1 MSRKIPKTKT
11 VKTPKPRNIPLLSHI
26 QRGGAGAG
34 RHKSGKAYRRRE
46 KHRQHRPN
54 PFQPEGSATPR
65 PVFTRLGVDLAYYD
79 AVSDFFLDVEAG
91 KYGQKAKALYKR
103 ALTTDGS
110 EAEDAEDELLAFL
123 TAESDEAASV
133 EGREFVARKSD
144 KAFTAVMQDV
154 LADARAA
161 GGAEAQDIEQLR
173 EEVRGEI
180 GANVMLE
187 AGLDRRIK
195 TAPAA
200 DLKSYLEGTIT
211 HDQIGAPKSALRAEY
226 KRLYGWRAPNMEA
239 RHLSAAIDAMRKAQA
254 EYKAHFG
261 RDFVRGVG
269 ASATPDGVR
278 MLVLEDQYR
287 KLTGRTFPGLR
298 TPAQMA
304 EAVHEAR
311 IAAATEA
318 EAARSGAASAA
329 ARRTRVRG
337 KPTAE
342 IEVSPTPSSGDD
354 LEAMSFKDLRALR
367 KGLGLKG
374 ARGESAADVRAQ
386 IRASRGA
393 SAVDQ
398 DEDEEYE
405 IDLEDEAA
413 YAAAAAAEAADDE
426 DEDEDEEVAPAG
438 RRGGGMLGL
447 DLTAA
452 ARGRSTRAQ
461 SRKEWAAAFLG
472 EGSPKTSRDKAGFDP
487 GRFDPDTVDLGDFE
501 EADKAPR
508 KLKRLGGAGRERALA
523 EDQSSRAQRLSGFTE
538 QVATRRTPAGLGPP
552 EGRPTDEVLAFISQE
567 RAILLYK
574 LPTGETQVWIKP
586 VRDAR
591 TARGWSGLT
600 ETFVSRQG
608 QASHFAA
615 KAYVQNWRGVVGS
628 NRVREDVRK
637 SRPRTAVYL
646 AVATQ
651 PDQAKLIL
659 PPLIVDAGGGV
670 VVGEAPSSLEDL
682 ASALSKD

>member
-1 MSRKIPKTKT
+1 MNKSQSKKLKP
-11 VKTPKPRNIPLLSHI
+11 PKPRNIPLLRHI
-26 QRGGAGAG
+26 ERGGTGAG
-34 RHKSGKAYRRRE
+34 HHKSGKAYRRRE
-46 KHRQHRPN
+46 KHRQQHRPN

-65 PVFTRLGVDLAYYD
+65 IVFTRLGVDLAYYD
-79 AVSDFFLDVEAG
+79 EVYDFLLDVEAG
-91 KYGQKAKALYKR
+91 KYGPKAKALYKS

-110 EAEDAEDELLAFL
+110 EMEDAEDDLHAFL
-123 TAESDEAASV
+123 TAESV
-133 EGREFVARKSD
+133 EGGEFVARKSD

-173 EEVRGEI
+173 EAVREDI

-187 AGLDRRIK
+187 EGLDRRIQS
-195 TAPAA
+195 APAA
-200 DLKSYLEGTIT
+200 DLTSYLEGAIT
-211 HDQIGAPKSALRAEY
+211 HDQIGAPKSDLRAEY
-226 KRLYGWRAPNMEA
+226 KRLYGRRAPNVEA
-239 RHLSAAIDAMRKAQA
+239 RQLSAAIDDMRKAHA

-261 RDFVRGVG
+261 LDFDRGFQN
-269 ASATPDGVR
+269 ADPDGVR
-278 MLVLEDQYR
+278 MLVLDDQYR
-287 KLTGRTFPGLR
+287 KLTGRTFPGLQ
-298 TPAQMA
+298 TLAQMR

-311 IAAATEA
+311 IAAAAEAA
-318 EAARSGAASAA
+318 EAARSGAASAE

-342 IEVSPTPSSGDD
+342 IEPAPTPASGNDLDD
-354 LEAMSFKDLRALR
+354 MSFKNLRALR
-367 KGLGLKG
+367 KQLGLKG

-393 SAVDQ
+393 SAVDP

-413 YAAAAAAEAADDE
+413 YAAAAAAEAAD
-426 DEDEDEEVAPAG
+426 DEDEEVAPAG

-461 SRKEWAAAFLG
+461 SRTERAAAVLG
-472 EGSPKTSRDKAGFDP
+472 GASPKTSRDEADFDP
-487 GRFDPDTVDLGDFE
+487 ELFDPDAVDLGDFE

-523 EDQSSRAQRLSGFTE
+523 ADQSSRSQRLSGFTE
-538 QVATRRTPAGLGPP
+538 QVATRRTPAGMGPP
-552 EGRPTDEVLAFISQE
+552 EGRPTDEVLAFIAQE

-670 VVGEAPSSLEDL
+670 VVGEAPASLEDL